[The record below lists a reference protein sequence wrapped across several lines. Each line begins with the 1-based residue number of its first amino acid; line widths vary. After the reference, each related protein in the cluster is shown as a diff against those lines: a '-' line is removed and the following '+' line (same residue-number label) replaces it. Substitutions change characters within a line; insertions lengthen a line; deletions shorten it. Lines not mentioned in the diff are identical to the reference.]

1 MINLDTDH
9 FEVII
14 NQKSNNAAK
23 QKKDRFF
30 TDYLRKYVDKY
41 VLEKD
46 CEAMKTELCA
56 KNLRK
61 RFAVEEDF
69 HFTFET
75 IPNELGQT
83 CFQAHAV
90 RECGDDG
97 NYAILGFRCVDELI
111 KKDREYKEKLDQAY
125 RLVRKQLDI
134 ITSAIP
140 GGIKIS
146 NDDESYSFK
155 YVSEQYAAMLGY
167 TVEEFME
174 ASNGSVVG
182 IAHPDDLESGIAE
195 ALEQYKKAD
204 HYEITYRMRCKD
216 GSWKYIEDHDHKVFA
231 PNGKIEH
238 RNLILDKNEL
248 VQKTI
253 ELESEKKANAAKTA
267 FLSRMSHD
275 IRTPLNGIIGLL
287 EIDRRHADDLQ
298 LTSENRE
305 KARVAADHQLS
316 LINDILELNKLND
329 ANVVL
334 CEEAFDVRK
343 LIREIKTITEMRAAE
358 DGIQMYI
365 EGDDTELKCPYA
377 VGSPLHIRQIFINII
392 TNAIKYNKP
401 GGVVYYSFKEQV
413 LPDKRAGYEVQIR
426 DTGIGMTEEF
436 LKNIFQPFT
445 QENQDA
451 RSVYQGTG
459 LGMPIVKNLIDRMR
473 GTLRIESEAGVG
485 TTVYVSLSLPVADKI
500 TSTEHEQKRPEKQVN
515 LAGVKVLLAEDNE
528 LNREIAKVLLED
540 EKMIVTEVCNDCQC
554 FHRGPSADQ
563 GSRNE

>member
-61 RFAVEEDF
+61 RFAVEADF

-216 GSWKYIEDHDHKVFA
+216 DSWKYIEDHDHKVFA
-231 PNGKIEH
+231 PDGKIEH

-253 ELESEKKANAAKTA
+253 EMESEKKANAAKTA

-298 LTSENRE
+298 MISENRE

-316 LINDILELNKLND
+316 LINDK
-329 ANVVL
+329 
-334 CEEAFDVRK
+334 
-343 LIREIKTITEMRAAE
+343 
-358 DGIQMYI
+358 
-365 EGDDTELKCPYA
+365 
-377 VGSPLHIRQIFINII
+377 
-392 TNAIKYNKP
+392 
-401 GGVVYYSFKEQV
+401 
-413 LPDKRAGYEVQIR
+413 
-426 DTGIGMTEEF
+426 
-436 LKNIFQPFT
+436 
-445 QENQDA
+445 
-451 RSVYQGTG
+451 
-459 LGMPIVKNLIDRMR
+459 
-473 GTLRIESEAGVG
+473 
-485 TTVYVSLSLPVADKI
+485 
-500 TSTEHEQKRPEKQVN
+500 
-515 LAGVKVLLAEDNE
+515 
-528 LNREIAKVLLED
+528 
-540 EKMIVTEVCNDCQC
+540 
-554 FHRGPSADQ
+554 
-563 GSRNE
+563 

>member
-1 MINLDTDH
+1 M
-9 FEVII
+9 
-14 NQKSNNAAK
+14 
-23 QKKDRFF
+23 
-30 TDYLRKYVDKY
+30 
-41 VLEKD
+41 
-46 CEAMKTELCA
+46 
-56 KNLRK
+56 
-61 RFAVEEDF
+61 
-69 HFTFET
+69 
-75 IPNELGQT
+75 P
-83 CFQAHAV
+83 V

-231 PNGKIEH
+231 PDGKIEH

-298 LTSENRE
+298 MLSENRE

-426 DTGIGMTEEF
+426 DTGIGMIEEF

>member
-69 HFTFET
+69 HFTFEM

-83 CFQAHAV
+83 CFQAYAV

-140 GGIKIS
+140 GSIKIS

-298 LTSENRE
+298 MLSENRE

-316 LINDILELNKLND
+316 FINDILELNKLND

-334 CEEAFDVRK
+334 CEEVFDVRK

-392 TNAIKYNKP
+392 TKTR
-401 GGVVYYSFKEQV
+401 S
-413 LPDKRAGYEVQIR
+413 
-426 DTGIGMTEEF
+426 
-436 LKNIFQPFT
+436 NI
-445 QENQDA
+445 
-451 RSVYQGTG
+451 
-459 LGMPIVKNLIDRMR
+459 I
-473 GTLRIESEAGVG
+473 
-485 TTVYVSLSLPVADKI
+485 
-500 TSTEHEQKRPEKQVN
+500 N
-515 LAGVKVLLAEDNE
+515 LAE
-528 LNREIAKVLLED
+528 
-540 EKMIVTEVCNDCQC
+540 
-554 FHRGPSADQ
+554 
-563 GSRNE
+563 

>member
-69 HFTFET
+69 HFTFEM

-83 CFQAHAV
+83 CFQAYAV

-140 GGIKIS
+140 GSIKIS

-334 CEEAFDVRK
+334 CEEVFDVRK

-392 TNAIKYNKP
+392 TKTRSNIINLA
-401 GGVVYYSFKEQV
+401 EQSTV
-413 LPDKRAGYEVQIR
+413 A
-426 DTGIGMTEEF
+426 
-436 LKNIFQPFT
+436 LKN
-445 QENQDA
+445 
-451 RSVYQGTG
+451 RSCRTKG
-459 LGMPIVKNLIDRMR
+459 PAMR
-473 GTLRIESEAGVG
+473 CRSEIPA
-485 TTVYVSLSLPVADKI
+485 
-500 TSTEHEQKRPEKQVN
+500 
-515 LAGVKVLLAEDNE
+515 
-528 LNREIAKVLLED
+528 LE
-540 EKMIVTEVCNDCQC
+540 
-554 FHRGPSADQ
+554 
-563 GSRNE
+563 

>member
-216 GSWKYIEDHDHKVFA
+216 DSWKYIEDHDSRCYV
-231 PNGKIEH
+231 
-238 RNLILDKNEL
+238 RLYILF
-248 VQKTI
+248 VQ
-253 ELESEKKANAAKTA
+253 
-267 FLSRMSHD
+267 
-275 IRTPLNGIIGLL
+275 
-287 EIDRRHADDLQ
+287 
-298 LTSENRE
+298 
-305 KARVAADHQLS
+305 
-316 LINDILELNKLND
+316 
-329 ANVVL
+329 
-334 CEEAFDVRK
+334 
-343 LIREIKTITEMRAAE
+343 
-358 DGIQMYI
+358 
-365 EGDDTELKCPYA
+365 
-377 VGSPLHIRQIFINII
+377 
-392 TNAIKYNKP
+392 
-401 GGVVYYSFKEQV
+401 
-413 LPDKRAGYEVQIR
+413 
-426 DTGIGMTEEF
+426 
-436 LKNIFQPFT
+436 
-445 QENQDA
+445 
-451 RSVYQGTG
+451 
-459 LGMPIVKNLIDRMR
+459 
-473 GTLRIESEAGVG
+473 
-485 TTVYVSLSLPVADKI
+485 
-500 TSTEHEQKRPEKQVN
+500 
-515 LAGVKVLLAEDNE
+515 
-528 LNREIAKVLLED
+528 
-540 EKMIVTEVCNDCQC
+540 
-554 FHRGPSADQ
+554 
-563 GSRNE
+563 

>member
-61 RFAVEEDF
+61 RFVVEEDF

-155 YVSEQYAAMLGY
+155 YVLEQYAAMLDY

-231 PNGKIEH
+231 PDGKIEH

-298 LTSENRE
+298 MLSENRE

-343 LIREIKTITEMRAAE
+343 LIHEIKTITEMRAAE

-392 TNAIKYNKP
+392 TNAIEYNKP
-401 GGVVYYSFKEQV
+401 GGAVYCSFKEQV

-426 DTGIGMTEEF
+426 DTGIGMTE
-436 LKNIFQPFT
+436 
-445 QENQDA
+445 
-451 RSVYQGTG
+451 
-459 LGMPIVKNLIDRMR
+459 
-473 GTLRIESEAGVG
+473 
-485 TTVYVSLSLPVADKI
+485 
-500 TSTEHEQKRPEKQVN
+500 
-515 LAGVKVLLAEDNE
+515 
-528 LNREIAKVLLED
+528 
-540 EKMIVTEVCNDCQC
+540 
-554 FHRGPSADQ
+554 
-563 GSRNE
+563 